1 MYGHFSLGQKKWIFF
16 LKCPSMDINV
26 AIYKSIHNN
35 VEAYNESVSL
45 APL

>member
-1 MYGHFSLGQKKWIFF
+1 MAISASDKKMDFF
-16 LKCPSMDINV
+16 KKKRPSMDITV